1 MRVLGYIFAGLLT
14 LIVLLLLS
22 TVGADIRYSD
32 AESSVRV
39 HFNGFTVARLPLIPE
54 PTPTAVK
61 KKEPK
66 RKKPKRREEKPKAE
80 ELTSL
85 FTGTGEVLSYAKR
98 TLGIFYQRVIKKIVV
113 SQLKIHI
120 SVATDDAV
128 RTTVLFGNLSGLVN
142 AVCATLSYMVTL
154 KRCDINIVPDYASM
168 ETRAN
173 MRAVFKLRILRLL
186 IVVAALYPMYKELK
200 ERKNKNEQSSDQR
213 SNLQH
218 HGEAD

>member
-1 MRVLGYIFAGLLT
+1 MKVIGYILAGLLT

-22 TVGADIRYSD
+22 TVGADISYSD
-32 AESSVRV
+32 GNSMMVLKLNGIRV
-39 HFNGFTVARLPLIPE
+39 YKVPLFPDIVP
-54 PTPTAVK
+54 PALAK
-61 KKEPK
+61 KKPEELK
-66 RKKPKRREEKPKAE
+66 EKPAPE
-80 ELTSL
+80 QALVGL
-85 FTGTGEVLSYAKR
+85 FTGIGDVLSFSKR
-98 TLGIFYQRVIKKIVV
+98 ALSIFYRRLIKKIVV
-113 SQLKIHI
+113 SELKIHI
-120 SVATDDAV
+120 GVATGDPV

-154 KRCDINIVPDYASM
+154 KRCDINIVPDYASI

-186 IVVAALYPMYKELK
+186 FVAGALYPMYKELK

>member
-1 MRVLGYIFAGLLT
+1 MKVIGYILAGLLT
-14 LIVLLLLS
+14 LALLLLLS

-32 AESSVRV
+32 AESSIRMR
-39 HFNGFTVARLPLIPE
+39 FNGIPVVKLPLIPE
-54 PTPTAVK
+54 PVPAALK

-66 RKKPKRREEKPKAE
+66 KELKTKKEKPKAE
-80 ELTSL
+80 EKLVGL
-85 FTGTGEVLSYAKR
+85 FSGAGEMLSYAKR
-98 TLGIFYQRVIKKIVV
+98 TLSIFYQRIIKKIVINE
-113 SQLKIHI
+113 LKIHI

-154 KRCDINIVPDYASM
+154 KRCDINIVPDYASK

-186 IVVAALYPMYKELK
+186 FVVAALYPMYKELK

-218 HGEAD
+218 NGEAD